1 MLRLEGKSEPNSPRL
16 WPKEW
21 FMGTNQGNLLP
32 RKGYLRDNGSTPNYV
47 IASEGH
53 WLTCFITL
61 SPNWHKGF
69 VYDSTHS
76 RFKRYLYLTSK
87 NLRMDITQYIII
99 IWLTWINSTLI
110 WTQNYLFTRLKYKIA
125 LSNSKCATY
134 RWTHIYC
141 QFDILES
148 EPVHMQIS
156 KLHSWRW
163 ENSAVNN
170 LFLWLS
176 LRTMPFHLITYVT
189 FESCKSESGSEN
201 SGGHIKNVKVDENM

>member
-21 FMGTNQGNLLP
+21 FMVTNQGNLLP

-87 NLRMDITQYIII
+87 NLRMDITQQSVTNTFEYSNIRIYWSRIYIR
-99 IWLTWINSTLI
+99 TFVRINFS
-110 WTQNYLFTRLKYKIA
+110 FTNIFGD
-125 LSNSKCATY
+125 SFVS
-134 RWTHIYC
+134 
-141 QFDILES
+141 
-148 EPVHMQIS
+148 
-156 KLHSWRW
+156 
-163 ENSAVNN
+163 N
-170 LFLWLS
+170 LFVRIYSDIRWW
-176 LRTMPFHLITYVT
+176 V
-189 FESCKSESGSEN
+189 C
-201 SGGHIKNVKVDENM
+201 